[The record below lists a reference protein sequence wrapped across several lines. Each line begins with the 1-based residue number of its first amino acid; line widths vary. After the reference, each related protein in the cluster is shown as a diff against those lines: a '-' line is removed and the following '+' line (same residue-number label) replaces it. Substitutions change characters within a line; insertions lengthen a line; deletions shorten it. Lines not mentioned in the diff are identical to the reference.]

1 MKILNKNT
9 AKFLASFALFMVVTI
24 AVLGVHEAVFAA
36 VAPIN
41 QLEEVL
47 GNTGLTGG
55 GATHKLASVDPGAD
69 ILTSIIFKTIDFIK
83 YLIGAIAVLYIIIS
97 GIKLIS
103 STTKIDEYATKEKD
117 NIKHIIYGLVFI
129 MMADQLVKKVFFGE
143 YGECLASASAAQQCA
158 TVGGGFVKGVYGLM
172 LAIIGSTAIFVIV
185 LSAFRL
191 ITSLG
196 EEETIN
202 KEKKRITTSIIGLL
216 VAGLGEFVI
225 KDIIFPK
232 NGQAGIDVAGAQ
244 KLVVNFTNFIAA
256 FIGVGA
262 FGMLFYAG
270 WLYVTSAGN
279 EEQTG
284 KAKKVIISAVIG
296 IIIAFAAFGAVS
308 TFTSFTSGREL
319 NLPGTLPGLPSGEN

>member
-1 MKILNKNT
+1 MKITNK
-9 AKFLASFALFMVVTI
+9 KFTKFIASFALFLVATTV
-24 AVLGVHEAVFAA
+24 ALCLREAVYAA
-36 VAPIN
+36 AAPIK
-41 QLEEVL
+41 QLEDVL

-69 ILTSIIFKTIDFIK
+69 IITSIIFKTIDFIK
-83 YLIGAIAVLYIIIS
+83 YLIGAIAVIYIIVS

-117 NIKHIIYGLVFI
+117 NIKYIVYGLIFI

-158 TVGGGFVKGVYGLM
+158 TVGGGLIKGVYGLM
-172 LAIIGSTAIFVIV
+172 LAIIGTAAIFVIV

-191 ITSLG
+191 VTSLG

-202 KEKKRITTSIIGLL
+202 SQKKRITMAIIGLL

-232 NGQAGIDVAGAQ
+232 NGQSGIDVAGAQ
-244 KLVVNFTNFIAA
+244 KLVINFTNFIAA

-262 FGMLFYAG
+262 FGMFFYAG

-284 KAKKVIISAVIG
+284 KAKKVMISAIIG
-296 IIIAFAAFGAVS
+296 IVIAFAAFGTVA
-308 TFTSFTSGREL
+308 TFTNFTSGREL
-319 NLPGTLPGLPSGEN
+319 NLPGSLPGLPSGGN